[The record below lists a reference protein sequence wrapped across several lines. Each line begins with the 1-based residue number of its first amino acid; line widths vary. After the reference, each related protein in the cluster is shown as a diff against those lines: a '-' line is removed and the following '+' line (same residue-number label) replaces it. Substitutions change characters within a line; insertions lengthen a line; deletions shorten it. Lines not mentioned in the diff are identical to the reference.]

1 MLGIYQHR
9 ETPLH
14 RLRAGIKLILLFGL
28 AAGVFAT
35 QSFVILGLAAALVLA
50 GYATA
55 RIGAGTAFAQI
66 RPALFVLGLIVILH
80 LLMAEWRMGA
90 LIFLRFLI
98 VIAAASLVTLTTRS
112 SDMVAAIETGLAP
125 LRRLGVNP
133 APIALCLSMAIRFV
147 PVIANEIR
155 AIREVQTA
163 RGLERSLFAI
173 AVPAILRG
181 LRMAETVAEALHARG
196 YGDDP
201 PTMMPRRA
209 PGDEG
214 CDPAEGGSLHDQRAA
229 D

>member
-14 RLRAGIKLILLFGL
+14 RLRAGPKLILLFVL

-35 QSFVILGLAAALVLA
+35 HSFVILSLTGALVVA

-55 RIGAGTAFAQI
+55 RISAGTAFAQI

-90 LIFLRFLI
+90 LVFLRFLI

-147 PVIANEIR
+147 PVIAGEIR
-155 AIREVQTA
+155 AIREVQAA

-196 YGDDP
+196 YGNDP
-201 PTMMPRRA
+201 PAPMEPDREDERRA
-209 PGDEG
+209 P
-214 CDPAEGGSLHDQRAA
+214 AENGSVHDQRAEH
-229 D
+229 

>member
-14 RLRAGIKLILLFGL
+14 RLRAGTKLILLFGL

-35 QSFVILGLAAALVLA
+35 QSFVILGLAGALVVA
-50 GYATA
+50 GYAIA

-90 LIFLRFLI
+90 LVLLRFLI

-125 LRRLGVNP
+125 LRRLSLNP

-147 PVIANEIR
+147 PVVAGEIR
-155 AIREVQTA
+155 AIREVQAA

-196 YGDDP
+196 YGDNP
-201 PTMMPRRA
+201 PISREPDRK
-209 PGDEG
+209 DEG
-214 CDPAEGGSLHDQRAA
+214 PAPAENGSRHDQRAEH
-229 D
+229 